1 MEWVS
6 GYLLVRVGS
15 LAGGLSTCTRTAISS
30 ASCAASTGRSD
41 ERRREAAP
49 QVVSKVNMARD
60 GSAGGECGGAGG
72 GRGGGA
78 VGGGDEGGGGDGG
91 GGGGAV
97 GEIGGAGGSQTPSY
111 ENVARG
117 SKASDAESMQPA
129 REQDESSTEYSGL
142 KFRATEG
149 GDSRMRPSAVCSPQ
163 PQVNNARKAR
173 RQWDQG
179 LDLEALTSRIGAAE
193 EEGCAAAIVKA
204 DRRVEVC
211 CIRVGAA
218 TVHARVGPVTVREW
232 QEARSGAVHA
242 SNDERMAPAWQ
253 HCARVVVRSGRYHAA
268 RAAA

>member
-49 QVVSKVNMARD
+49 QVVSKVKMARD
-60 GSAGGECGGAGG
+60 GSAGGGCGGTGG

-78 VGGGDEGGGGDGG
+78 VGGGDEGGGDDGG

-163 PQVNNARKAR
+163 PQMNKAR
-173 RQWDQG
+173 RREGYGTRVWI
-179 LDLEALTSRIGAAE
+179 SRHSPVESVQPRKKAAQLPSSKPTV
-193 EEGCAAAIVKA
+193 GSKFAAFELVQPPYTH
-204 DRRVEVC
+204 VS
-211 CIRVGAA
+211 
-218 TVHARVGPVTVREW
+218 AR
-232 QEARSGAVHA
+232 
-242 SNDERMAPAWQ
+242 
-253 HCARVVVRSGRYHAA
+253 
-268 RAAA
+268 